1 MEKILF
7 SPYKLGRITLKNRI
21 VMAPMTRS
29 RAIGNI
35 PNDIMK
41 EYYTL
46 RASAG
51 LIVTEGTS
59 PSPNGLGYARIPGL
73 FNQDHVYGWR
83 KITDAVHKNEGKIFV
98 QLMHT
103 GRVSHPLNLPTNARI
118 ISSSAEVLDGE
129 IWTDQKQL
137 QPFPVPEEM
146 TLDDIKTTIEEF
158 VKAATLAIEAGFDGI
173 ELHAANGYLIEQFIN
188 PTVNKRTDQ
197 YGGSIE
203 NRIRFVTEIASKAS
217 DAIGSEKIGIRV
229 SPYGISNGMKFY
241 DEIEETYSL
250 LSEKL
255 NSLNLAYIHIV
266 DHSSMGAPEVKPTV
280 KTAIRQ
286 HFKNNVIL
294 SGGYNVERAEKDIC
308 DGKGDLV
315 AFGKYFI
322 SNPNLVEKLK
332 NGRPLVEADK
342 NTFYSPG
349 EKGYID
355 YPIN

>member
-7 SPYKLGRITLKNRI
+7 SSYKLGHITLKNRI

-29 RAIGNI
+29 RALGNI
-35 PNDIMK
+35 PNDMMK
-41 EYYTL
+41 EYYAL
-46 RASAG
+46 RAGAG

-83 KITDAVHKNEGKIFV
+83 KITDAVHQKEGKIFV

-103 GRVSHPLNLPTNARI
+103 GRVSHYLNLPAGARI
-118 ISSSAEVLDGE
+118 ISSSAEVLNGE
-129 IWTDQKQL
+129 IWTDQKKL
-137 QPFPVPEEM
+137 QPFTVPEEM
-146 TLDDIKTTIEEF
+146 TLDDIKNTIEEF
-158 VKAATLAIEAGFDGI
+158 VKAAKLAVEAGFDGI
-173 ELHAANGYLIEQFIN
+173 ELHGANGYLIEQFIN
-188 PTVNKRTDQ
+188 PTVNKRSDQ

-203 NRIRFVTEIASKAS
+203 NRIRFVTEIAARAS
-217 DAIGSEKIGIRV
+217 DAIGNERIGIRI

-241 DEIEETYSL
+241 DEIDETYSL
-250 LSEKL
+250 LAEKL
-255 NSLNLAYIHIV
+255 NSLNLTYIHIV
-266 DHSSMGAPEVKPTV
+266 DHSSMGAPEVSPTV
-280 KTAIRQ
+280 KAAIRQ
-286 HFKNNVIL
+286 NFKNTVIL
-294 SGGYNVERAEKDIC
+294 SGGYNAERAEKDIC

-332 NGRPLVEADK
+332 NGSKLVEADK

-349 EKGYID
+349 EKGYLD
-355 YPIN
+355 YPVN